1 MLKTEE
7 KKDIITRLRENLAVI
22 NDKIKR
28 SADRAKRDPAEIK
41 LIVVTKTVETPI
53 IECLQDIGITEVGE
67 NRVQSAEQKIPRMSG
82 DLNWH
87 MIGHLQTN
95 KVKKA
100 LKLFNSIHSVDTL
113 HLAETINQ
121 QAGNLNQTARV
132 FIQVNTSKEN
142 TKYGLSPEA
151 TLDFYSRIAVFPHLN
166 IQGLM
171 TMAPFTDN
179 PKVIRPCFK
188 KLRKLLTMLQE
199 KVSSNQSEFKYL
211 SMGMSQDFELAV
223 EEGAHI
229 LRIGTA
235 LFEGI

>member
-1 MLKTEE
+1 MSPA
-7 KKDIITRLRENLAVI
+7 AVAPA
-22 NDKIKR
+22 KV
-28 SADRAKRDPAEIK
+28 ADDGKVKEYYA
-41 LIVVTKTVETPI
+41 L
-53 IECLQDIGITEVGE
+53 
-67 NRVQSAEQKIPRMSG
+67 AEQIET
-82 DLNWH
+82 LAH
-87 MIGHLQTN
+87 
-95 KVKKA
+95 
-100 LKLFNSIHSVDTL
+100 LKLV
-113 HLAETINQ
+113 
-121 QAGNLNQTARV
+121 
-132 FIQVNTSKEN
+132 
-142 TKYGLSPEA
+142 
-151 TLDFYSRIAVFPHLN
+151 
-166 IQGLM
+166 GLM